1 MKTGTPL
8 VAPGPV
14 ACFRGLSAPGL
25 CPGSPGRWVGAQ
37 SPGQRANGGCSA
49 PLKPWVRAHSESLP
63 QQPPEEVHAVELILA
78 CT

>member
-25 CPGSPGRWVGAQ
+25 CPG